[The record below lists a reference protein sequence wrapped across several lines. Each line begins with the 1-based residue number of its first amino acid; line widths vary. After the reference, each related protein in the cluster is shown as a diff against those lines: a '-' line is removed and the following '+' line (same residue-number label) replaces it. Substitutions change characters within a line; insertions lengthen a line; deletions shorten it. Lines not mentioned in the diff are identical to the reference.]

1 MLERGVLTDGLP
13 VSATASNCPEHSH
26 YEVCAQGCQPT
37 CGNLTV
43 TGACGSACYESCVC
57 DDGFVLSG
65 NSCVAPESCG
75 CVHNGTYH
83 PPGQT
88 FYPGPECDSLCTC
101 QAGGQLSCEPSSCG
115 PQETCQVSDGV
126 LGCVPVSSATC
137 QASGDPHYVSFDGRY
152 FDFMGTC
159 VYVLAKS
166 CGNSSDLPEF
176 TVLQDNEPWGNGY
189 ASATKAITVLVGNYT
204 IFLEQNQ
211 RKVLVRMCAWQWCY
225 DQFSLPHTVSSLHPP
240 VSLLPVVCPMYYPLF
255 LLRALRYQPTVQV
268 LISWTRL
275 YSEVGNV

>member
-1 MLERGVLTDGLP
+1 MSERGVLTDGLP

-137 QASGDPHYVSFDGRY
+137 QASGDPHYVTFDGRRY
-152 FDFMGTC
+152 DFMGAC
-159 VYVLAKS
+159 VYLLAGT
-166 CGNSSDLPEF
+166 CGSNNMTLPEF
-176 TVLQDNEPWGNGY
+176 R
-189 ASATKAITVLVGNYT
+189 VLVENEHRGSQAVSYT
-204 IFLEQNQ
+204 GAVRVEVYGVELVMS
-211 RKVLVRMCAWQWCY
+211 RKKPGQVM
-225 DQFSLPHTVSSLHPP
+225 VS
-240 VSLLPVVCPMYYPLF
+240 
-255 LLRALRYQPTVQV
+255 
-268 LISWTRL
+268 
-275 YSEVGNV
+275 